1 MSNRKGYP
9 CLAFSD
15 QLEAKSRGKDFDPW
29 VSDIKAKYLYVHF
42 YVRLPP

>member
-15 QLEAKSRGKDFDPW
+15 QLEAKSKDFDPW

-42 YVRLPP
+42 YVRLAP